1 MALQVGSIGVM
12 SGEVSHGDRG
22 AALDAAAEA
31 ETLGYSTIWL
41 PGSQTNNL
49 PRITDVVRAT
59 RTLSVGSAIIPVIVV
74 PAEEVAAAF
83 ADLEPTDPG
92 RFVVGLGG
100 AHGPNPI
107 STLSAY
113 LDRLD
118 TEQPVVPAQARVL
131 AALGPR
137 MLELARDRAAGA
149 FPILVTPEW
158 VADARARLGPDRA
171 LVVALMV
178 VLEPDAARARA
189 RAWVPVGFLKNVP
202 AYAANFRRMGFTD
215 DDIEQSSDRLIDAV
229 TAWGD
234 VASIAA
240 RVRDL
245 HAAGADQVA
254 LNVISD
260 TDDAPPVSVWRQLAD
275 ALIR

>member
-1 MALQVGSIGVM
+1 MALELGPIGVM
-12 SGEVSHGDRG
+12 SGEISRGDRA
-22 AALDAAAEA
+22 AALEAAAEA
-31 ETLGYSTIWL
+31 EELRFSAIWL

-49 PRITDVVRAT
+49 PRITDVVRGT
-59 RTLSVGSAIIPVIVV
+59 RRVHVGSAIIPVIVV
-74 PAEEVAAAF
+74 PADEVATAF
-83 ADLEPTDPG
+83 ADLEATDPG
-92 RFVVGLGG
+92 RFIVGLGG

-107 STLSAY
+107 STMNAY

-118 TEQPVVPAQARVL
+118 TEQPTVPAEARVL

-158 VADARARLGPDRA
+158 VADARARLGADRK
-171 LVVALMV
+171 LIVALMV
-178 VLEPDAARARA
+178 VLEADAAQARA

-215 DDIEQSSDRLIDAV
+215 DDIEHSSDRLIDAV

-234 VASIAA
+234 VDAIAG

-245 HAAGADQVA
+245 QSAGADQVA
-254 LNVISD
+254 LNVIAD
-260 TDDAPPVSVWRQLAD
+260 ADDAPPLAVWRQLAD

>member
-1 MALQVGSIGVM
+1 MAFELGSIGVM
-12 SGEVSHGDRG
+12 SGEISHGDRP
-22 AALDAAAEA
+22 AALEAAAEV
-31 ETLGYSTIWL
+31 EELGYSTIWL

-49 PRITDVVRAT
+49 PRIADVVRAT
-59 RTLSVGSAIIPVIVV
+59 RTVHVGSAIIPVIVV
-74 PAEEVAAAF
+74 PAEDVATAI
-83 ADLEPTDPG
+83 ADLEATDPG
-92 RFVVGLGG
+92 RFIVGLGG

-107 STLSAY
+107 GTLNAY

-118 TEQPVVPAQARVL
+118 TEQPAVPADARVL

-158 VADARARLGPDRA
+158 VADARARLGPGRK
-171 LVVALMV
+171 LIVALMV
-178 VLEPDAARARA
+178 VVEPDAAKARA

-215 DDIEQSSDRLIDAV
+215 DDIEHSSDRLIDAV

-234 VASIAA
+234 VKAIAA

-245 HAAGADQVA
+245 QAAGADQVA

-260 TDDAPPVSVWRQLAD
+260 SDDSPPLQVWRQLAD
-275 ALIR
+275 AIIR